1 MMIRWMRFLPLA
13 ILLAAACGDDAEDA
27 PRPPAAEPVTPPAA
41 SADSADP
48 ATPPTSAAADS
59 GPGLAVVVSRRAERS
74 YAMWGRT
81 DAQAL
86 ELSVEDG
93 HNVLYGP
100 ARIEIRGGAF
110 STELALE
117 PTDRPTVFA
126 YVTEPGGTRQ
136 WVVPIPLGSTRVAW
150 GEGAAELPDTPP
162 PVD

>member
-1 MMIRWMRFLPLA
+1 MRILPLA
-13 ILLAAACGDDAEDA
+13 IVFAAACGDDAADA
-27 PRPPAAEPVTPPAA
+27 PRPPAAEPVTSPAA
-41 SADSADP
+41 AAAADSGGAAAP
-48 ATPPTSAAADS
+48 ASTAADS
-59 GPGLAVVVSRRAERS
+59 GPGLAVVVNRQAERS

-100 ARIEIRGGAF
+100 ARIQIRGGAF

-150 GEGAAELPDTPP
+150 GAGAAELPDTPP

>member
-1 MMIRWMRFLPLA
+1 MIRWMRALPFA
-13 ILLAAACGDDAEDA
+13 IIFVAAACGDDAADA
-27 PRPPAAEPVTPPAA
+27 PRPAAAEPVTPPAA
-41 SADSADP
+41 TADSGSSV
-48 ATPPTSAAADS
+48 TPGSIAADA
-59 GPGLAVVVSRRAERS
+59 GPGLAVVVSRKAERS
-74 YAMWGRT
+74 FALWGRT

-100 ARIEIRGGAF
+100 ARIQIRGGAF

-126 YVTEPGGTRQ
+126 YVTEPGGSRQ
-136 WVVPIPLGSTRVAW
+136 WVVPIPLDGTRVEW
-150 GEGAAELPDTPP
+150 GAGAAELPDTAP

>member
-1 MMIRWMRFLPLA
+1 MRVLPFA
-13 ILLAAACGDDAEDA
+13 IVFAAACGDDARDA
-27 PRPPAAEPVTPPAA
+27 PRPPAAEPVTPPVAA
-41 SADSADP
+41 ADSADP
-48 ATPPTSAAADS
+48 AAPAPAPAPAPADA
-59 GPGLAVVVSRRAERS
+59 GPGLAVVVNRKAERS

-100 ARIEIRGGAF
+100 ARIDIRGGAF

-117 PTDRPTVFA
+117 PTNRPTVFA
-126 YVTEPGGTRQ
+126 YVTEPGGSRQ
-136 WVVPIPLGSTRVAW
+136 WVVPIPLDGTRVEW
-150 GEGAAELPDTPP
+150 GAGAADLPGTAP